1 MAFFTKSFISNY
13 SDKTRRYSFESYN
26 DLLNESIKGQN
37 LLSTYD
43 VFLSHTVKDAKIV
56 LGVKNWLEENGMKVY
71 VDWIDD
77 QQLDRSHVTSTTA
90 DTLRL
95 RMRQSLSLLFIATD
109 NSSQSKWMPWEL
121 GYFDGYSS
129 GKVAILPI
137 LDHEYEIFSGQE
149 YLGIYP
155 LVQSFGRYGDTFYGL
170 RKGFVHINGKY
181 VFLEN
186 FIEKSPSQW

>member
-1 MAFFTKSFISNY
+1 MAFFTKDFISSF
-13 SDKTRRYSFESYN
+13 SDKTRKYSFETY
-26 DLLNESIKGQN
+26 DQLLTESIKEQDS
-37 LLSTYD
+37 LRQYD
-43 VFLSHTVKDAKIV
+43 VFLSHAVKDAKIV

-71 VDWIDD
+71 VDWINDRH
-77 QQLDRSHVTSTTA
+77 LDRSKVTSKTA
-90 DTLRL
+90 DTLRV
-95 RMRQSLSLLFIATD
+95 RMRQSKSLLYIATD

-137 LDHEYEIFSGQE
+137 LNHQYESFSGQE

-155 LVQSFGRYGDTFYGL
+155 LVQSFGSYSDSFYGL
-170 RKGFVHINGKY
+170 RKGFVHINGKN
-181 VFLEN
+181 VLLES

>member
-1 MAFFTKSFISNY
+1 MAFFTKDFISSF
-13 SDKTRRYSFESYN
+13 SDKTRKYSFETY
-26 DLLNESIKGQN
+26 DQLLTESIKEQDS
-37 LLSTYD
+37 LRQYD
-43 VFLSHTVKDAKIV
+43 VFLSHAVKDAKIV

-77 QQLDRSHVTSTTA
+77 RHLDRSKVTSKTA
-90 DTLRL
+90 DTLRV
-95 RMRQSLSLLFIATD
+95 RMRQSKSLLYIATD

-137 LDHEYEIFSGQE
+137 LNHQYESFSGQE

-155 LVQSFGRYGDTFYGL
+155 LVQSFGSYSDSFYGL
-170 RKGFVHINGKY
+170 RKGFVHINGKN
-181 VFLEN
+181 VLLES

>member
-1 MAFFTKSFISNY
+1 
-13 SDKTRRYSFESYN
+13 
-26 DLLNESIKGQN
+26 
-37 LLSTYD
+37 
-43 VFLSHTVKDAKIV
+43 
-56 LGVKNWLEENGMKVY
+56 MKVY

-77 QQLDRSHVTSTTA
+77 RHLDRSKVTSKTA
-90 DTLRL
+90 DTLRV
-95 RMRQSLSLLFIATD
+95 RMRQSKSLLYIATD

-137 LDHEYEIFSGQE
+137 LNHQYESFSGQE

-155 LVQSFGRYGDTFYGL
+155 LVQSFGSYSDSFYGL
-170 RKGFVHINGKY
+170 RKGFVHINGKN
-181 VFLEN
+181 VFLES

>member
-1 MAFFTKSFISNY
+1 MAFFTKDFISSF
-13 SDKTRRYSFESYN
+13 SDKTRKYSFETY
-26 DLLNESIKGQN
+26 DQLLTESIKEQDS
-37 LLSTYD
+37 LRQYD
-43 VFLSHTVKDAKIV
+43 VFLSHAVKDAKIV

-77 QQLDRSHVTSTTA
+77 RHLDRSKVTSKTA
-90 DTLRL
+90 NTLRV
-95 RMRQSLSLLFIATD
+95 RMRQSKSLLYIATD

-137 LDHEYEIFSGQE
+137 LDHQYESFSGQE

-155 LVQSFGRYGDTFYGL
+155 LVQSFGSYSDSFYGL
-170 RKGFVHINGKY
+170 KKGFVHINGKN
-181 VFLEN
+181 VFLES

>member
-1 MAFFTKSFISNY
+1 MAFFTKDFISSF
-13 SDKTRRYSFESYN
+13 SDKTRKYSFETY
-26 DLLNESIKGQN
+26 DQLLTESIKEQDS
-37 LLSTYD
+37 LRQYD
-43 VFLSHTVKDAKIV
+43 VFLSHAVKDAKIV

-77 QQLDRSHVTSTTA
+77 RHLDRSKVTSKTA
-90 DTLRL
+90 NTLRV
-95 RMRQSLSLLFIATD
+95 RMRQSKSLLYIATD

-129 GKVAILPI
+129 GKVAILAI
-137 LDHEYEIFSGQE
+137 LDHQYESFSGQE

-155 LVQSFGRYGDTFYGL
+155 LVQSFGSYSDSFYGL
-170 RKGFVHINGKY
+170 KKGFVHINGKN
-181 VFLEN
+181 VFLES

>member
-1 MAFFTKSFISNY
+1 MAFFTKDFISSF
-13 SDKTRRYSFESYN
+13 SDKTRKYSFETY
-26 DLLNESIKGQN
+26 DQLLTESIKEQDS
-37 LLSTYD
+37 LRQYD
-43 VFLSHTVKDAKIV
+43 VFLSHAVKDAKIV

-77 QQLDRSHVTSTTA
+77 RHLDRSKVTSKTA
-90 DTLRL
+90 DTLRV
-95 RMRQSLSLLFIATD
+95 RMRQSKSLLYIATD

-137 LDHEYEIFSGQE
+137 LNHQYESFSGQE

-155 LVQSFGRYGDTFYGL
+155 LVQSFGSYSDSFYGL
-170 RKGFVHINGKY
+170 RKGFVHINGKN
-181 VFLEN
+181 VFLES

>member
-1 MAFFTKSFISNY
+1 MAFFTKDFISSF
-13 SDKTRRYSFESYN
+13 SDKTRKYSFETY
-26 DLLNESIKGQN
+26 DQLLTESIKEQDS
-37 LLSTYD
+37 LRQYD
-43 VFLSHTVKDAKIV
+43 VFLSHAVKDAKIV

-77 QQLDRSHVTSTTA
+77 RHLDRSKVTSKTA
-90 DTLRL
+90 NTLRV
-95 RMRQSLSLLFIATD
+95 RMRQSKSLLYIATD

-137 LDHEYEIFSGQE
+137 LDHQYESFSGQE

-155 LVQSFGRYGDTFYGL
+155 LAQSFGSYSDSFYGL
-170 RKGFVHINGKY
+170 KKGFVHINGKN
-181 VFLEN
+181 VFLES